1 MQYAGFGKRFSAGL
15 LDSLIILPITI
26 LILWVGSFSKTI
38 QLILIIPHLL
48 LYFAY
53 NIFMNANYGGTLGK
67 LIVGI
72 KIKTVNGEII
82 NYKEAF
88 LRNIVDLGFGLT
100 LGIMQVYTLINI
112 SDPTYS
118 DLSWLNQA
126 GCLRKNMPQAH
137 QPLDVLNQIWIWSE
151 LLVLLFNEKKRALHD
166 FIAGTVVVVE

>member
-1 MQYAGFGKRFSAGL
+1 
-15 LDSLIILPITI
+15 
-26 LILWVGSFSKTI
+26 
-38 QLILIIPHLL
+38 
-48 LYFAY
+48 
-53 NIFMNANYGGTLGK
+53 MNANYGGTLGK

-118 DLSWLNQA
+118 DLS
-126 GCLRKNMPQAH
+126 CLTRP
-137 QPLDVLNQIWIWSE
+137 DIY
-151 LLVLLFNEKKRALHD
+151 EKTCPKRTNH
-166 FIAGTVVVVE
+166 